1 MTHSPSKHV
10 FFATESGSE
19 YEIRDGMVR
28 RTNSGHVKRRDGDW
42 LVLRGLYPPEPAV
55 GVRMV
60 MLLESLAAFGP
71 DDFGTVVPD
80 SVTTR
85 TTSVVTHVWPAALS
99 DVKEEAE
106 MSNQTTNP
114 NRRTS

>member
-1 MTHSPSKHV
+1 MAEQDVPPAGSRHV

-28 RTNSGHVKRRDGDW
+28 RTNTGQAKRRDGDW
-42 LVLRGLYPPEPAV
+42 LVLKGLYPPEPVV

-71 DDFGTVVPD
+71 DDFGTMVPD

-85 TTSVVTHVWPAALS
+85 TTSVVTRVWSAALS
-99 DVKEEAE
+99 DVKEDPE
-106 MSNQTTNP
+106 
-114 NRRTS
+114 